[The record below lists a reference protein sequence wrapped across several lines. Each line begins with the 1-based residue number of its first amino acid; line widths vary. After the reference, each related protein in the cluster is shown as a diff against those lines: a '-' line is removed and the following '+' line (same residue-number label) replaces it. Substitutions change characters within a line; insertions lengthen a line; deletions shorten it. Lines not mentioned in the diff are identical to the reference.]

1 MFLKLNLALCIKTFI
16 FVRLMAIELD
26 KIDLRILKILQE
38 NGRITNLQLSH
49 EVGLSPAPTLE
60 RVRKL
65 EQSNYIKSY
74 HALVDEELLGLG
86 IKTFIQIQLDFHKNN
101 TIQVFLEEIE
111 AIKEITE
118 CHHVT
123 GQCDFLLKAYVKDIK
138 SYERLIMDK
147 ISKISVV
154 KTFQTM
160 MIMSTNKKE
169 PAVPLEY

>member
-1 MFLKLNLALCIKTFI
+1 
-16 FVRLMAIELD
+16 MAIELNKTD
-26 KIDLRILKILQE
+26 FQILKILQE
-38 NGRITNLQLSH
+38 NGRITNLQLST
-49 EVGLSPAPTLE
+49 EIGLSPAPTLE

-65 EQSNYIKSY
+65 ENAGYIKSY

-101 TIQVFLEEIE
+101 TIQTFVDEVRQ
-111 AIKEITE
+111 IKEITE

-123 GQCDFLLKAYVKDIK
+123 GQCDFLLKVYVKDIK
-138 SYERLIMDK
+138 AYERLIMDK

-160 MIMSTNKKE
+160 MIMSTSKKE
-169 PAVPLEY
+169 PSVPLEY

>member
-1 MFLKLNLALCIKTFI
+1 MGNKIHMEI
-16 FVRLMAIELD
+16 D
-26 KIDLRILKILQE
+26 KIDLNILKIMQE
-38 NGRITNLQLSH
+38 NGRITNLQLSQNI
-49 EVGLSPAPTLE
+49 GLSPAPTLE

-65 EQSNYIKSY
+65 EHLGYIKSY
-74 HALVDEELLGLG
+74 HALVDEEKLGLG
-86 IKTFIQIQLDFHKNN
+86 IKTFIQVSLDFHQND
-101 TIQVFLEEIE
+101 TIQIFLDEIQ

-123 GQCDFLLKAYVKDIK
+123 GQCDFILKAYVKDIK
-138 SYERLIMDK
+138 TYEQLIMQK

-169 PAVPLEY
+169 PIVPLEY

>member
-1 MFLKLNLALCIKTFI
+1 M
-16 FVRLMAIELD
+16 ELD

-101 TIQVFLEEIE
+101 TIQVFLEEIAE
-111 AIKEITE
+111 IKEVTE

-123 GQCDFLLKAYVKDIK
+123 GQCDFLLKVYVKDIK
-138 SYERLIMDK
+138 SYERVIMDK

>member
-1 MFLKLNLALCIKTFI
+1 
-16 FVRLMAIELD
+16 MAIDID

-38 NGRITNLQLSH
+38 SGRITNLQLSS

-65 EQSNYIKSY
+65 ENSGYIKSY
-74 HALVDEELLGLG
+74 HALVNEELLGLG
-86 IKTFIQIQLDFHKNN
+86 IKTFIQVQLDFHKNN
-101 TIQVFLEEIE
+101 TIQVFLEEIQ
-111 AIKEITE
+111 AIKEVTE

-123 GQCDFLLKAYVKDIK
+123 GQCDFLLKVYVKDIK
-138 SYERLIMDK
+138 SYERLIMEK
-147 ISKISVV
+147 ISRISVL